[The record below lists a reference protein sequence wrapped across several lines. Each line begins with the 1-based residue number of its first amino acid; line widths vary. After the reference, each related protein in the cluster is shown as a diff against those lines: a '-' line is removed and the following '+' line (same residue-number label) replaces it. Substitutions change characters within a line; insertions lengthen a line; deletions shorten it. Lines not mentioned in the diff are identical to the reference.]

1 MLRGIWLDFVPQLE
15 GTVLLNHL
23 LVPNVVDEERR
34 EDQRHIEAD
43 RADLNDYEWARA
55 ELMHH
60 R

>member
-1 MLRGIWLDFVPQLE
+1 MFRGIWLDFVPQLE

-43 RADLNDYEWARA
+43 RADLNDYERARA
-55 ELMHH
+55 KLMHH
-60 R
+60 L

>member
-43 RADLNDYEWARA
+43 RADLNDYE
-55 ELMHH
+55 
-60 R
+60 